1 MEVAY
6 SPKRKMGSKITK
18 TKGKRTKYE
27 DFYEDRNNEED

>member
-6 SPKRKMGSKITK
+6 TLKRKLGSKITK
-18 TKGKRTKYE
+18 TKGKRTNNE